1 MNNHI
6 NLSLIDS
13 TDSFLNLGIL
23 FMFLQVI
30 LSPKLLKIDEDTKDI
45 VASNV
50 AETKLGLS
58 DMFKNP
64 EMRLISI
71 VMFINWIVVTLGYY
85 GISMGAANLGGNVF
99 VSNMLLASIEIP
111 AHIFCMLV
119 LDYWG
124 RKPVFVW
131 YD

>member
-1 MNNHI
+1 
-6 NLSLIDS
+6 
-13 TDSFLNLGIL
+13 
-23 FMFLQVI
+23 MFLQVI
-30 LSPKLLKIDEDTKDI
+30 LSPKLLRIEEDTKDI
-45 VASNV
+45 NVNV
-50 AETKLGLS
+50 AENKLGVK

-131 YD
+131 YE

>member
-1 MNNHI
+1 
-6 NLSLIDS
+6 
-13 TDSFLNLGIL
+13 
-23 FMFLQVI
+23 MFLQVI
-30 LSPKLLKIDEDTKDI
+30 LSPKLLRIDDNKDVVVNI
-45 VASNV
+45 V
-50 AETKLGLS
+50 ETKLGFM

-99 VSNMLLASIEIP
+99 VSNILLASIEIP

-131 YD
+131 YE

>member
-1 MNNHI
+1 M
-6 NLSLIDS
+6 
-13 TDSFLNLGIL
+13 
-23 FMFLQVI
+23 QVI
-30 LSPKLLKIDEDTKDI
+30 LSPKLLRIDDDTKDI
-45 VASNV
+45 IVNV
-50 AETKLGLS
+50 AETKLGIK

-131 YD
+131 YE

>member
-1 MNNHI
+1 
-6 NLSLIDS
+6 
-13 TDSFLNLGIL
+13 
-23 FMFLQVI
+23 MFLQVI
-30 LSPKLLKIDEDTKDI
+30 LSPKLLRIDEDTKDI
-45 VASNV
+45 IVNV
-50 AETKLGLS
+50 AETKLGVK

-131 YD
+131 YE